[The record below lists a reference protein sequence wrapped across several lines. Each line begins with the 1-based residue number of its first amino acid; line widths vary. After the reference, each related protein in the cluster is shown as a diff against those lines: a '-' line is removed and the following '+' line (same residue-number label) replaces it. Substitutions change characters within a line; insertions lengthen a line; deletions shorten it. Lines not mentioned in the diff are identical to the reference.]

1 MNSVAHTHAL
11 LKLMAEHLLM
21 HILYIHQVLSAK
33 IVAKSRARPQNRFGY
48 VSMAAADQADRCIK
62 ELNGTELKGRKITVE
77 VV

>member
-1 MNSVAHTHAL
+1 MNGASACTYTMIA
-11 LKLMAEHLLM
+11 
-21 HILYIHQVLSAK
+21 IHQVLSAK

>member
-1 MNSVAHTHAL
+1 MLIPWS
-11 LKLMAEHLLM
+11 
-21 HILYIHQVLSAK
+21 LYIYVHQVLSAK